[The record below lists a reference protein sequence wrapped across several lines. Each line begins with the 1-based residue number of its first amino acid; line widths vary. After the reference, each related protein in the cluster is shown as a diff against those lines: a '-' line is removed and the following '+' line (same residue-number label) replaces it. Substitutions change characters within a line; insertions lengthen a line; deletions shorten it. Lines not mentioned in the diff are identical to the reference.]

1 MSIATIDEF
10 ITRPPW
16 LKVPPPSEAEATTLP
31 AVEESP
37 TCQRSSLIHAAVV
50 ADVDAL
56 TISPAAA
63 AAAAAAAASAAAIV
77 SKVSLSIILFH
88 IIVSIVWI
96 HIICQLYEFIL
107 QR

>member
-63 AAAAAAAASAAAIV
+63 AAAAASAAAIV

-96 HIICQLYEFIL
+96 HIICQLYEFKL